1 MGDSDVEDGMEK
13 FEVTDADLQFTF
25 NTNRRRQTKNQATYG
40 IYLSLLGGGGGDGE
54 GHPLCMSFSLHYPK
68 DKYCI
73 IFYF

>member
-40 IYLSLLGGGGGDGE
+40 IYLSLLGGGGGE
-54 GHPLCMSFSLHYPK
+54 EK
-68 DKYCI
+68 DILFACPSPCI
-73 IFYF
+73 THKINIVLFFT